1 MNKILKFTLCGFAW
15 AILAAGATFASDT
28 SAPIN
33 MASYNALLKEYLN
46 GAGSGRDFEAH
57 NFEKYASDLQI
68 YCQKGVPYACYDLG
82 YLYWFGIGVVK
93 DQVKAET
100 QYFRFVDR
108 FDKEKGEDIIK
119 KINDKTKYILEY
131 SYKKENRND
140 EEILNYIKAEHLAS
154 FTDCVFK
161 KNELFIRDSNTY
173 SRDDDSCLNA
183 FLLQRLLPADML
195 YTYEIFGDKRMD
207 KDALTKMLLKAEAR
221 KNGFVGSELF
231 GLLRYMYLPAGG
243 FKEGFFK
250 DLFGDDTLNL
260 SQTQEKR
267 QNLER

>member
-82 YLYWFGIGVVK
+82 YLYWFGICVVK
-93 DQVKAET
+93 DQVRSRS
-100 QYFRFVDR
+100 YFNTLDK
-108 FDKEKGEDIIK
+108 FDKKKDIESIK
-119 KINDKTKYILEY
+119 IVSDNIEYILLDTEA
-131 SYKKENRND
+131 YKNYND

-154 FTDCVFK
+154 FTDCVFVEK
-161 KNELFIRDSNTY
+161 RSAD
-173 SRDDDSCLNA
+173 RDDVCLVA
-183 FLLQRLLPADML
+183 FSLQKILPADML

-221 KNGFVGSELF
+221 RNGLVNSKLF
-231 GLLRYMYLPAGG
+231 GMLRDMYLPVGG
-243 FKEGFFK
+243 FKNGFFK

>member
-1 MNKILKFTLCGFAW
+1 MDK
-15 AILAAGATFASDT
+15 
-28 SAPIN
+28 
-33 MASYNALLKEYLN
+33 
-46 GAGSGRDFEAH
+46 
-57 NFEKYASDLQI
+57 
-68 YCQKGVPYACYDLG
+68 
-82 YLYWFGIGVVK
+82 
-93 DQVKAET
+93 
-100 QYFRFVDR
+100 
-108 FDKEKGEDIIK
+108 FDKKKDIESIK
-119 KINDKTKYILEY
+119 IVSDNIKYILLDTEA
-131 SYKKENRND
+131 YKNYND
-140 EEILNYIKAEHLAS
+140 EEILNYIKAEHLA
-154 FTDCVFK
+154 FFMDCVFVEK
-161 KNELFIRDSNTY
+161 RSAD
-173 SRDDDSCLNA
+173 RDDVCLVA
-183 FLLQRLLPADML
+183 FSLQKILPADML

>member
-15 AILAAGATFASDT
+15 AILAAGTTFASDT

-33 MASYNALLKEYLN
+33 TASYNALLKEYLN

-68 YCQKGVPYACYDLG
+68 YCQKGVPYAC
-82 YLYWFGIGVVK
+82 
-93 DQVKAET
+93 AELT
-100 QYFRFVDR
+100 YFNTLDK
-108 FDKEKGEDIIK
+108 FDKKKDIESIK
-119 KINDKTKYILEY
+119 IVSDNIKYILLNTEA
-131 SYKKENRND
+131 YKNYNN
-140 EEILNYIKAEHLAS
+140 EETLNYVKAEHLAY
-154 FTDCVFK
+154 FADCVFAEK
-161 KNELFIRDSNTY
+161 RSTD
-173 SRDDDSCLNA
+173 RDDVCLIA
-183 FLLQRLLPADML
+183 FSLQKILPADML
-195 YTYEIFGDKRMD
+195 YTYEIFSDKKMD

-231 GLLRYMYLPAGG
+231 GLLRDMYLPAGG

>member
-15 AILAAGATFASDT
+15 VILTGSAFASDT

-33 MASYNALLKEYLN
+33 TASYNALLKEYLN

-131 SYKKENRND
+131 SYKKKNRND

-154 FTDCVFK
+154 
-161 KNELFIRDSNTY
+161 LRI
-173 SRDDDSCLNA
+173 A
-183 FLLQRLLPADML
+183 FLR
-195 YTYEIFGDKRMD
+195 
-207 KDALTKMLLKAEAR
+207 KMNFL
-221 KNGFVGSELF
+221 
-231 GLLRYMYLPAGG
+231 
-243 FKEGFFK
+243 
-250 DLFGDDTLNL
+250 
-260 SQTQEKR
+260 
-267 QNLER
+267 

>member
-15 AILAAGATFASDT
+15 AILTGSAFASDT

-131 SYKKENRND
+131 SYKKKNRND

-154 FTDCVFK
+154 FTDCVFVEK
-161 KNELFIRDSNTY
+161 RSVD
-173 SRDDDSCLNA
+173 RGDVCLIA
-183 FLLQRLLPADML
+183 FSLQKILPADML

-221 KNGFVGSELF
+221 RNGLVNSKLF
-231 GLLRYMYLPAGG
+231 GMLRDMYLPVGG
-243 FKEGFFK
+243 FKNGFFK

>member
-1 MNKILKFTLCGFAW
+1 MGDFDGVGVCERYP
-15 AILAAGATFASDT
+15 
-28 SAPIN
+28 APIN
-33 MASYNALLKEYLN
+33 TASYNALLKEYLN

-68 YCQKGVPYACYDLG
+68 YCQKGVPYACAELV
-82 YLYWFGIGVVK
+82 YLYWFGVGVVK

-131 SYKKENRND
+131 SYKKKNRND

-154 FTDCVFK
+154 FTDCVFVEK
-161 KNELFIRDSNTY
+161 RSVD
-173 SRDDDSCLNA
+173 RGDVCLIA
-183 FLLQRLLPADML
+183 FSLQKILPADML

-221 KNGFVGSELF
+221 RNGLVNSKLF
-231 GLLRYMYLPAGG
+231 GMLRDMYLPVGG
-243 FKEGFFK
+243 FKNGFFK

>member
-1 MNKILKFTLCGFAW
+1 MGDFDGVGVCERYP
-15 AILAAGATFASDT
+15 
-28 SAPIN
+28 APIN
-33 MASYNALLKEYLN
+33 TASYNALLKEYLN

-68 YCQKGVPYACYDLG
+68 YCQKGVPYACAELA
-82 YLYWFGIGVVK
+82 YLYWFGVGVVK

-131 SYKKENRND
+131 SYKKKNRND

-154 FTDCVFK
+154 FTDCVFVEK
-161 KNELFIRDSNTY
+161 RSVD
-173 SRDDDSCLNA
+173 RGDVCLIA
-183 FLLQRLLPADML
+183 FSLQKILPADML

-221 KNGFVGSELF
+221 RNGLVNSKLF
-231 GLLRYMYLPAGG
+231 GMLRDMYLPVGG
-243 FKEGFFK
+243 FKNGFFK

>member
-1 MNKILKFTLCGFAW
+1 MGDFDGVGVCERYP
-15 AILAAGATFASDT
+15 
-28 SAPIN
+28 APIN
-33 MASYNALLKEYLN
+33 TASYNALLKEYLN

-68 YCQKGVPYACYDLG
+68 YCQKGVPYACAELA
-82 YLYWFGIGVVK
+82 YLYWFGVGVVK

-131 SYKKENRND
+131 SYKKKNRND

-154 FTDCVFK
+154 FTDCVFVEK
-161 KNELFIRDSNTY
+161 RSVD
-173 SRDDDSCLNA
+173 RGDVCLIA
-183 FLLQRLLPADML
+183 FSLQKILPADML

-221 KNGFVGSELF
+221 RNGLVNSKLF
-231 GLLRYMYLPAGG
+231 GMLRDMYLPVGG
-243 FKEGFFK
+243 FKPNSRKKTKFRA
-250 DLFGDDTLNL
+250 LSALNFTKL
-260 SQTQEKR
+260 ST
-267 QNLER
+267 

>member
-15 AILAAGATFASDT
+15 AILTGSAFASDT

-33 MASYNALLKEYLN
+33 TASYNALLKEYLN

-93 DQVKAET
+93 DQVRSRS
-100 QYFRFVDR
+100 YFNTLDK
-108 FDKEKGEDIIK
+108 FDKKKDIESIK
-119 KINDKTKYILEY
+119 IVSDNIKYILLDTEA
-131 SYKKENRND
+131 YKNYND

-161 KNELFIRDSNTY
+161 KNELFIRDGNTY

-221 KNGFVGSELF
+221 RNGLVNSKLF
-231 GLLRYMYLPAGG
+231 GMLRDMYLPVGG
-243 FKEGFFK
+243 FKNGFFK

>member
-1 MNKILKFTLCGFAW
+1 MRVCLGDFDGVGVCERYP
-15 AILAAGATFASDT
+15 AS
-28 SAPIN
+28 IN
-33 MASYNALLKEYLN
+33 TASYNALLKEYLN

-68 YCQKGVPYACYDLG
+68 YCQKGVPYACAELV
-82 YLYWFGIGVVK
+82 YLYWFGVGVVK

-131 SYKKENRND
+131 SYKKKNRND

-154 FTDCVFK
+154 FTDCVFVEK
-161 KNELFIRDSNTY
+161 RSVD
-173 SRDDDSCLNA
+173 RGDVCLIA
-183 FLLQRLLPADML
+183 FSLQKILPADML

-221 KNGFVGSELF
+221 RNGLVNSKLF
-231 GLLRYMYLPAGG
+231 GMLRDMYLPVGG
-243 FKEGFFK
+243 FKNGFFK

>member
-1 MNKILKFTLCGFAW
+1 M
-15 AILAAGATFASDT
+15 
-28 SAPIN
+28 
-33 MASYNALLKEYLN
+33 
-46 GAGSGRDFEAH
+46 
-57 NFEKYASDLQI
+57 
-68 YCQKGVPYACYDLG
+68 
-82 YLYWFGIGVVK
+82 
-93 DQVKAET
+93 
-100 QYFRFVDR
+100 
-108 FDKEKGEDIIK
+108 
-119 KINDKTKYILEY
+119 EY

-161 KNELFIRDSNTY
+161 ENELFIRDGSTY
-173 SRDDDSCLNA
+173 LNEDNSCLSA
-183 FLLQRLLPADML
+183 YLLQRLLPADML

-221 KNGFVGSELF
+221 RNGLVNSKLF
-231 GLLRYMYLPAGG
+231 GMLRDMYLPVGG
-243 FKEGFFK
+243 FKNGFFK